1 MRANLTVKEKVAKSS
16 EAFRRYVL
24 PVLFSPED
32 RIRFEPVEG
41 ATGRVSELLD
51 YAGIDWLW
59 RGPNDELT
67 AVSQRT
73 QVVRRNQRP
82 FNTFTVRVSRLSG
95 SDTEWQKTLKA
106 LNSGGRLLVSFVTMQ
121 SYLSED
127 YQLLSSGRMKTRD
140 LMESLVSAPPL
151 RRVINTEDGTQFVAP
166 KWEWLQSI
174 GRPVRVW
181 SSQISLAA

>member
-16 EAFRRYVL
+16 EAFSRYVL

-32 RIRFEPVEG
+32 RLKFEPVEG

-59 RGPNDELT
+59 RGSNGELT

-73 QVVRRNQRP
+73 QVVRHP
-82 FNTFTVRVSRLSG
+82 FNTFSVRVSRLSG
-95 SDTEWQKTLKA
+95 SDTEMQKTLKA
-106 LNSGGRLLVSFVTMQ
+106 LNSKGRLLVSFVTMQ

-127 YQLLSSGRMKTRD
+127 NQLLSSGRMKTRD
-140 LMESLVSAPPL
+140 LMEALVSVPPL
-151 RRVINTEDGTQFVAP
+151 RRIINSEDGTQFVAP
-166 KWEWLQSI
+166 KWSWLQSLE
-174 GRPVRVW
+174 RPVKVW
-181 SSQISLAA
+181 TPPSALAA